1 MFFEIIKRTIDIT
14 ASLFLLIIFSPIM
27 IVTAIVI
34 KLTST
39 GPVFVEK
46 ENSHMKRLGKNGK
59 VFRLFKFRSMLVG
72 GDILE
77 KTDKRYRISY
87 IEKRKNGSWKPTNDP
102 RITKIGK
109 FIRKY
114 SIDETPQFLNVLR
127 GDMSLV
133 GPRPYLREELEEQQ
147 IKYPGTDK
155 YVKEMHKVKPGV
167 TGYWQV
173 EGRSDVDFDKRIE
186 MDAFYARKK
195 SIMFDIL
202 IILKTPWAMISGRG
216 AV

>member
-1 MFFEIIKRTIDIT
+1 MFFEITKRLIDIT
-14 ASLFLLIIFSPIM
+14 ASAVLLIIFSPIM
-27 IVTAIVI
+27 IATAIAI
-34 KLTST
+34 KLTSP
-39 GPVFVEK
+39 GPVLVEP
-46 ENSHMKRLGKNGK
+46 ENSHMKRLGKNAK

-77 KTDKRYRISY
+77 KTDKKYRISY
-87 IEKRKNGSWKPTNDP
+87 IEKRKSGSWKPTNDP
-102 RITKIGK
+102 RISTVGK

-114 SIDETPQFLNVLR
+114 SIDETPQFFNILM

-133 GPRPYLREELEEQQ
+133 GPRPYLSEELAEQQ
-147 IKYPGTDK
+147 ERYPGTEK
-155 YVKEMHKVKPGV
+155 YVKEMHKVKPGI

-173 EGRSDVDFDKRIE
+173 EGRSNVAFDKRIE

-195 SIMFDIL
+195 SILFDVLIL
-202 IILKTPWAMISGRG
+202 LKTPWAMISGRG

>member
-1 MFFEIIKRTIDIT
+1 ML
-14 ASLFLLIIFSPIM
+14 A
-27 IVTAIVI
+27 TAIAI
-34 KLTST
+34 KLTSN
-39 GPVFVEK
+39 GPVLVEA
-46 ENSHMKRLGKNGK
+46 ENSHMKRLGKNAK
-59 VFRLFKFRSMLVG
+59 VFRLFKFRSMSVNA
-72 GDILE
+72 DSTLE
-77 KTDKRYRISY
+77 
-87 IEKRKNGSWKPTNDP
+87 NDP
-102 RITKIGK
+102 KFKKLYKEYKDSGFKLHKDPRVTKVGK

-133 GPRPYLREELEEQQ
+133 GPRPYHADELTKQQ

-155 YVKEMHKVKPGV
+155 YVKEMHKVKPGI

-173 EGRSDVDFDKRIE
+173 EGRSDVNFDKRIE

-195 SIMFDIL
+195 SILFDVLIL
-202 IILKTPWAMISGRG
+202 LKTPWAMISGRG

>member
-14 ASLFLLIIFSPIM
+14 ASIILLIIFSPIM

-46 ENSHMKRLGKNGK
+46 ENSHMKRLGKNAK
-59 VFRLFKFRSMLVG
+59 VFRLFKFRSMPVNSDQSL
-72 GDILE
+72 
-77 KTDKRYRISY
+77 K
-87 IEKRKNGSWKPTNDP
+87 NDP
-102 RITKIGK
+102 KYKKLYKEYKESSFKLHKDPRVTPIGK

-114 SIDETPQFLNVLR
+114 SIDETPQFLNVLI

-133 GPRPYLREELEEQQ
+133 GPRPYHSDALAEQQ
-147 IKYPGTDK
+147 IKYPGTAK
-155 YVKEMHKVKPGV
+155 YVKEMHKVKPGI